1 VNFWVIFPK
10 SLFLLLNAGSLRQAH
25 APMKCT
31 PHNSEAVALCAYCGR
46 ALCADCAKISTTQRM
61 VCSDDCAAAL
71 ARNDKALQLIL
82 QKSLQNARASA
93 FYSYLCGGL
102 SAAGAVG
109 AYFYL
114 PVPFLIWFTAG
125 CSVVFI
131 ASGIWYGRIA
141 KKQTGA

>member
-1 VNFWVIFPK
+1 
-10 SLFLLLNAGSLRQAH
+10 
-25 APMKCT
+25 MKCSA
-31 PHNSEAVALCAYCGR
+31 HNSEAIAVCAYCGR
-46 ALCADCAKISTTQRM
+46 ALCGDCAKLSATQRM
-61 VCSDDCAAAL
+61 VCSTTCDAAL
-71 ARNDKALQLIL
+71 TNNDKALQLIL
-82 QKSLQNARASA
+82 SKSLQSARASA

-114 PVPFLIWFTAG
+114 PVPFLVWFTAG

-141 KKQTGA
+141 RKQTL

>member
-1 VNFWVIFPK
+1 
-10 SLFLLLNAGSLRQAH
+10 
-25 APMKCT
+25 MKCSKHQT
-31 PHNSEAVALCAYCGR
+31 EAIAICAYCGR
-46 ALCADCAKISTTQRM
+46 ALCVDCVPAPAALRM
-61 VCSDDCAAAL
+61 ICSENCAAAL
-71 ARNDKALQLIL
+71 TRDDRAMAMIL
-82 QKSLQNARASA
+82 QKSFQSARASA

-114 PVPFLIWFTAG
+114 PVPFLVWFTAG

-141 KKQTGA
+141 RRQIGD